1 MLTPLDDSLWHQIA
15 SPFENVGTSDHR
27 FFDRMWF
34 AVYDPA
40 GSGALQFTIGVYNNM
55 NVIDGGFVVIRD
67 TTQYNLRT
75 SRSLRP
81 RFEPAVGAMRIDVVE
96 PFEHIRLIVEPG
108 EHHVHGELH
117 WRAVL
122 PPELE
127 KPHVARIRGRLNEDY
142 QRLDQVGV
150 VDGELVVRGERW
162 PVQQW
167 WACRDH
173 SWGVRPGVGGW
184 DPITGAT
191 PPVSEVGTLFA
202 FLFFSTDDYAGHVQ
216 IMERGRERVYMTGL
230 LRERNAPDRLD
241 LHVTTA
247 EMALRFFEGTRR
259 IEQAD
264 FAVTCDDGRSATFVT
279 SALGSSIAMPGL
291 GYSGG
296 WNDGRALGAWRGDQ
310 CDEIDMWEVRHPV
323 DVVHEDGT
331 VDRPVHRIQP
341 VTVAGTTGAGT
352 GSLTLIANGSLPQYN
367 L

>member
-67 TTQYNLRT
+67 ATQYNLRT

-108 EHHVHGELH
+108 EHPVHGELN

-127 KPHVARIRGRLNEDY
+127 KPHVARVRGRLNEDY

-162 PVQQW
+162 PVRQW
-167 WACRDH
+167 WGCRDH

-184 DPITGAT
+184 DPVTGAA

-202 FLFFSTDDYAGHVQ
+202 FLFFSTDDLAGHVQ
-216 IMERGRERVYMTGL
+216 IMERGRDRLYMTGL
-230 LRERNAPDRLD
+230 LRERHAPDRPD

-247 EMALRFFEGTRR
+247 ELSLRFFDGTRR

-264 FAVTCDDGRSATFVT
+264 VAVTCDDGRSLTFVT
-279 SALGSSIAMPGL
+279 RALGPSIAMPGL

-296 WNDGRALGAWRGDQ
+296 WNDGRALGAWRGDRYE
-310 CDEIDMWEVRHPV
+310 EIDIWDVRHPV

-331 VDRPVHRIQP
+331 VDQPVHRIQP
-341 VTVAGTTGAGT
+341 VTVSSGTGSGT